1 MIMSMIGLSHV
12 EPVEVTSEMIRG
24 SSIKVPWR
32 FNSRS
37 RGALSSHS
45 NLTLD
50 VGTVVANAQ
59 ELTVEALEAP

>member
-1 MIMSMIGLSHV
+1 MIMPMVGLSHV
-12 EPVEVTSEMIRG
+12 KPVEVTGEMIRG
-24 SSIKVPWR
+24 SSVKVPWR

-45 NLTLD
+45 NLTLG

>member
-12 EPVEVTSEMIRG
+12 EPVKITSEMIRG
-24 SSIKVPWR
+24 SSIKVPWW
-32 FNSRS
+32 FNSWS
-37 RGALSSHS
+37 KGALSSHS
-45 NLTLD
+45 NLMLG